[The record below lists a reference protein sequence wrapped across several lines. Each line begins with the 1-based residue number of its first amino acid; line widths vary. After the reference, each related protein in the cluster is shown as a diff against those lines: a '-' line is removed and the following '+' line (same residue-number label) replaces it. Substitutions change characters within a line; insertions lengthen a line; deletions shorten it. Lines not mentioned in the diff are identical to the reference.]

1 MSQVELTPQQQSIL
15 KLIQEFMAEHHYA
28 PTVRELCRLAGLK
41 SPDTVQY
48 HLDNLRA
55 KGLLGTAGGKPR
67 TLALS
72 THERVAMIPVLGR
85 VPAGPAVGSYA
96 DADGHVPVSVDRENV
111 ENLFALKVKGDSME
125 PTLMDRDTVVVRFQ
139 TVASTNDIVVARLEG
154 DESTVKRLR
163 LRPGGPLLVP
173 DNEKYPPF
181 PLGAGSIAGKVLSLI
196 RRL

>member
-1 MSQVELTPQQQSIL
+1 MPQVELTPQQQSIL
-15 KLIQEFMAEHHYA
+15 KLVKEFMTEHGYA

-55 KGLLGTAGGKPR
+55 KGLLGSAHGKPR
-67 TLALS
+67 TLALPS
-72 THERVAMIPVLGR
+72 MERIAMIPLLGR

-96 DADGHVPVSVDRENV
+96 DAEGHVPVSADRENV
-111 ENLFALKVKGDSME
+111 DSLFALKIKGDSME
-125 PTLMDRDTVVVRFQ
+125 PTLMDRDTVVVRWT
-139 TVASTNDIVVARLEG
+139 TVASTNEIVVARLDG

-163 LRPGGPLLVP
+163 LRPGGPILVP
-173 DNEKYPPF
+173 DNPKYPPF
-181 PLGAGSIAGKVLSLI
+181 PLGAGQISGKVLSLI